1 MAPVW
6 IREWARGEGSR
17 AGSGAG
23 ETVGRRWEGLWEL
36 SGCGNDSALSSCF
49 GEMGGGVED
58 LTSLRI
64 SVGDHGTMHWIGML
78 AELTA

>member
-36 SGCGNDSALSSCF
+36 SGCENDSAIRPLSSCF
-49 GEMGGGVED
+49 GEVGGVGED
-58 LTSLRI
+58 S
-64 SVGDHGTMHWIGML
+64 HH
-78 AELTA
+78 